1 MFDYQTHRGAID
13 DVLSKDLFFIGGAI
27 KSGTT
32 WLQILLDGHPQI
44 ACKGEGHFTTF
55 LAPNLR
61 QALLKYG
68 NSVNDKNKSIFKETD
83 KFPLMRENH
92 FKFLMTAAIGLLLAE
107 YGSDNSVKVVGER
120 TPDTVGHM
128 KFLKELLPNAK
139 LIHIIRDGR
148 DAAISG
154 WFHNQRISPEWA
166 EDKFATLDRYADV
179 FARYWVKQVESGRAF
194 GREAPDD
201 YMEIKYEDL
210 HGGTDAAI
218 ERLLNFLGVDDDSES
233 ISRCRDA
240 GNFEK
245 LSGGRKQGEEDRSSH
260 FRKGTIG
267 DWRDHFDD
275 KSQQVFEQHAGT
287 LLREYGYQ

>member
-1 MFDYQTHRGAID
+1 MFDYQTHRSAID

-32 WLQILLDGHPQI
+32 WLQLLLDGHPQI

-55 LAPNLR
+55 LAPSLR
-61 QALLKYG
+61 QALVKYG

-83 KFPLMRENH
+83 KFPLMREDH
-92 FKFLMTAAIGLLLAE
+92 FRYLMVAAIGLLLAE

-148 DAAISG
+148 DAATSG
-154 WFHNQRISPEWA
+154 WFHNHRISPEWA
-166 EDKFATLDRYADV
+166 EEKFATLDRYVDV

-194 GREAPDD
+194 GRDAPDD
-201 YMEIKYEDL
+201 YLEVKY
-210 HGGTDAAI
+210 
-218 ERLLNFLGVDDDSES
+218 DSECA
-233 ISRCRDA
+233 IRFLLHRVEHRQRLRRGLLPWRC
-240 GNFEK
+240 
-245 LSGGRKQGEEDRSSH
+245 
-260 FRKGTIG
+260 
-267 DWRDHFDD
+267 
-275 KSQQVFEQHAGT
+275 
-287 LLREYGYQ
+287 